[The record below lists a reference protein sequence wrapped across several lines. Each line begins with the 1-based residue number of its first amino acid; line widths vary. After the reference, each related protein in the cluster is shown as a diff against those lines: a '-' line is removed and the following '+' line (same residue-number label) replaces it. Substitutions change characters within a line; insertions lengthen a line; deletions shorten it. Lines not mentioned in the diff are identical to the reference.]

1 MVIKNGLGV
10 EPLELRHMKQ
20 LAMHHQVTKLHSMG
34 RTLLKLNY
42 FHQRLKYVLL
52 HQEQNTTPVVR
63 HVLD

>member
-1 MVIKNGLGV
+1 
-10 EPLELRHMKQ
+10 MKQ

-52 HQEQNTTPVVR
+52 HQEQNTTPVVH
-63 HVLD
+63 HVLDLSLHWMIKILTLYI

>member
-1 MVIKNGLGV
+1 MVVIKNDLGV

-42 FHQRLKYVLL
+42 FHQRLK
-52 HQEQNTTPVVR
+52 
-63 HVLD
+63 